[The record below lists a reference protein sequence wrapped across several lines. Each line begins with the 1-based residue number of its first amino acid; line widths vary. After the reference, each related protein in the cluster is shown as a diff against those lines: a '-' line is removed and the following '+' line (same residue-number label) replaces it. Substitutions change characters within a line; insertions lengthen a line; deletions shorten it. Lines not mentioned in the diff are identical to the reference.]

1 MAGVL
6 TAISFFFATKIA
18 DTFGLINTM
27 VLTHIQS
34 NILLILVAIAPTFN
48 IALILYLARMSLS
61 QMDVP
66 ARQAYIVAV
75 VEENERTAASGITNT
90 SRNIAQSIGPSITG
104 VVVHSL
110 WFSAPFVI
118 GGLLKIIY
126 DVGIYANF
134 RKIKPSNKIK

>member
-1 MAGVL
+1 
-6 TAISFFFATKIA
+6 
-18 DTFGLINTM
+18 M
-27 VLTHIQS
+27 VFTHIPS
-34 NILLILVAIAPTFN
+34 NILLILVTIAPTFN
-48 IALILYLARMSLS
+48 IALILYLARMSLF

-75 VEENERTAASGITNT
+75 VDENERTTASEITNT
-90 SRNIAQSIGPSITG
+90 SRNIGPSITG

-118 GGLLKIIY
+118 GGMLKIIY

-134 RKIKPSNKIK
+134 RKIKPLHEIK